1 MMTPLE
7 IYHKDISERG
17 FETDE
22 AQLKAVR
29 ALDRLFHDLLQFS
42 ANSRPSKTGWRR
54 WFQSP
59 KNRQKSVPKGIQV

>member
-29 ALDRLFHDLLQFS
+29 ALDRLFHDLQWELQG
-42 ANSRPSKTGWRR
+42 SRAIDCGCHSGKLPPDRK
-54 WFQSP
+54 
-59 KNRQKSVPKGIQV
+59 